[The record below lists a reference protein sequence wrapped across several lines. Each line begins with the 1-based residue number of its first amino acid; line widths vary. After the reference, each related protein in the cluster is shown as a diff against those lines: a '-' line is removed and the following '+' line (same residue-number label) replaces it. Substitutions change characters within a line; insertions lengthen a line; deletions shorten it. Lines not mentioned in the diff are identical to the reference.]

1 MKRALTL
8 FIVVASAYVSV
19 AQSGWQD
26 TTLHR
31 HSIGVDVSG
40 FLFRYIGHSDSA
52 VSTFPSSPYWA
63 SYRYRLNRHWNLRAA
78 VGGSLDRM
86 DRPSRTASR
95 ETYRTEQSTF
105 SARVGIERVQ
115 ELAKRWQ
122 LFYGLDL
129 RASTTRRLSEETYSN
144 AGYVQ
149 GSELGS
155 TNWGPAALFGVRFRI
170 TPRFNLLTEAGLA
183 FLVTTTKQREFY
195 TPIMEDQPFL
205 PDMEAKTT
213 GLRTQFDP
221 PLSITATFAF

>member
-1 MKRALTL
+1 MKRTLILVAL
-8 FIVVASAYVSV
+8 SAMACACT

-26 TTLHR
+26 TTFHR

-52 VSTFPSSPYWA
+52 VSAFPSSPYWA

-78 VGGSLDRM
+78 VGGSLDRV

-105 SARVGIERVQ
+105 SARVGAERVR

-122 LFYGLDL
+122 FFYGLDL
-129 RASTTRRLSEETYSN
+129 RATTTRRLSEETYSN

-155 TNWGPAALFGVRFRI
+155 TNWGPAALLGVRFRI
-170 TPRFNLLTEAGLA
+170 TPRFNLLTEASLA
-183 FLVTTTKQREFY
+183 FLVTTTEQREFY

-205 PDMEAKTT
+205 PDMESKTT

-221 PLSITATFAF
+221 PLSITVTFAL